1 MRWCMGIQVYAYTNV
16 VTILETK
23 DLLCLVA
30 RDALLN
36 LEDVAVKTL
45 ALATCMYSKRIF
57 HKPFYNRPYRCMQSD
72 ARDNAYTWHAHQGR
86 KSEGG
91 GAVRFRPD
99 TKTGKGGGGEGGV
112 LCTLQARYESEGG
125 GGGGGCLAE
134 EGEVPYMKGGGGGGG
149 GLKTCI
155 RPHTYHART
164 SCNPSWR
171 K

>member
-1 MRWCMGIQVYAYTNV
+1 MGIQVYAYTNV

-45 ALATCMYSKRIF
+45 ALATCICIVKGNTTSHSITDRTGACKAMHETMHIHGMHVRGGKAGGGGAVRI
-57 HKPFYNRPYRCMQSD
+57 RPD
-72 ARDNAYTWHAHQGR
+72 T

-91 GAVRFRPD
+91 GRGLLSGR
-99 TKTGKGGGGEGGV
+99 GRG
-112 LCTLQARYESEGG
+112 TLYERGD
-125 GGGGGCLAE
+125 CNPQDLF
-134 EGEVPYMKGGGGGGG
+134 PPMH
-149 GLKTCI
+149 I
-155 RPHTYHART
+155 HDHART

>member
-1 MRWCMGIQVYAYTNV
+1 MHTDV

-45 ALATCMYSKRIF
+45 ALATCMYSKRKY
-57 HKPFYNRPYRCMQSD
+57 HKPFYSRPYRCMQSD

-86 KSEGG
+86 KS
-91 GAVRFRPD
+91 
-99 TKTGKGGGGEGGV
+99 GGGGGGGGGGV
-112 LCTLQARYESEGG
+112 LCTLQARYESEG

-149 GLKTCI
+149 GV
-155 RPHTYHART
+155 
-164 SCNPSWR
+164 
-171 K
+171 

>member
-45 ALATCMYSKRIF
+45 ALATCICIVKGNTTSHSITDRTGACKAMHETLHIHGMHVRGGK
-57 HKPFYNRPYRCMQSD
+57 
-72 ARDNAYTWHAHQGR
+72 AGGGGG
-86 KSEGG
+86 GG

-99 TKTGKGGGGEGGV
+99 TK
-112 LCTLQARYESEGG
+112 SEGG
-125 GGGGGCLAE
+125 GGGA
-134 EGEVPYMKGGGGGGG
+134 
-149 GLKTCI
+149 
-155 RPHTYHART
+155 A
-164 SCNPSWR
+164 
-171 K
+171 